1 MECPICLECDDQ
13 CFTTLKCNHMFHTK
27 CIKIWL
33 RNHNTC
39 PYCRA
44 LVNIITVKIKRKTHK
59 MFINP
64 TNIVFKKNNIIIKI
78 DFIKIKRI
86 EYNGKKRITIFKKET
101 DDTISKFKFFSKS
114 GYYIFNTMKQYM
126 S

>member
-1 MECPICLECDDQ
+1 MECPICLECDDDS
-13 CFTTLKCNHMFHTK
+13 FTKLNCNHMFHTK

-39 PYCRA
+39 PYCRT
-44 LVNIITVKIKRKTHK
+44 LVNIITVKIKRKTYK

-64 TNIVFKKNNIIIKI
+64 TNIVFKKNDTIISI

-86 EYNGKKRITIFKKET
+86 EYDGKKKITIFKKET
-101 DDTISKFKFFSKS
+101 DDTFSKFKFFSKS
-114 GYYIFNTMKQYM
+114 GYYIFDIMKQYM